1 MVYVYKPI
9 MCEVQAVQFNGENA
23 NEILDLIG
31 KGNAFYNRSNGLW
44 IFLSYG
50 QKKVHIDD
58 YVVLSEDKTIRMYDP
73 VEFNKEFELVL

>member
-44 IFLSYG
+44 VFLPHA
-50 QKKVHIDD
+50 QKKVHVND

-73 VEFNKEFELVL
+73 IDFDKEFEPVP